1 MASEN
6 YWQKAGQLSR
16 DAELAFRAIVDFVA
30 SGPDLDEEDVRI
42 DFWELQCKA
51 LMAAEALK
59 EHYEESLIGGGGYD
73 HGNGIKTG

>member
-6 YWQKAGQLSR
+6 YWQKAGHLSK
-16 DAELAFRAIVDFVA
+16 DAELAFRAIVDFLE
-30 SGPDLDEEDVRI
+30 SGPDLDEEEVRI

-59 EHYEESLIGGGGYD
+59 AHYEESLIGGGGYD
-73 HGNGIKTG
+73 HGNGIKSG